1 MSRKPL
7 LQRLHESDPDLFKS
21 ISKLILLHL
30 TKTAIVNCSTGSD
43 GQIECASRLIEIDK
57 QRALINADIADQQ
70 KIVDVLLATR
80 SGAINVSNDVIVGG
94 LSSVIGYH
102 PRRSRSSS
110 KIPPPKKP

>member
-57 QRALINADIADQQ
+57 RRASIDADIENQQ
-70 KIVDVLLATR
+70 KIVDELLAARKGIKGVAST
-80 SGAINVSNDVIVGG
+80 ANVMMSSYCKGSIYATSDPSC
-94 LSSVIGYH
+94 LSKA
-102 PRRSRSSS
+102 RM
-110 KIPPPKKP
+110 